1 MKLTKRIVDRLES
14 DGNDCLLPAY
24 PRSALVSG
32 AEAYDPQAVDFI
44 GAGERT

>member
-24 PRSALVSG
+24 PRSALVSR
-32 AEAYDPQAVDFI
+32 AEAYDWQAVDLI
-44 GAGERT
+44 GAGGET